1 MDGVP
6 VFAFGA
12 LVLGALLIVVAL
24 LCFVPA
30 AAVRAVWLGSLE
42 MIGG

>member
-1 MDGVP
+1 MNGAP
-6 VFAFGA
+6 VLAFGA
-12 LVLGALLIVVAL
+12 LALGVLLIVVAL

-30 AAVRAVWLGSLE
+30 PVVHAVWLGSPG